1 MQERQK
7 VLLLQKTQF
16 VMSVQ
21 GEQVWLAIKDEL
33 VQAPHVVAER
43 QTVQLV
49 WLQVSQ
55 VLMVPLSRGYF
66 PVTQVMQVD
75 LLQVLQSRLELVKL
89 AQGKH
94 WSVTA

>member
-1 MQERQK
+1 M
-7 VLLLQKTQF
+7 LLLQKTQF

-94 WSVTA
+94 WSVAA